1 MAVETRDRL
10 SGRTV
15 RSCPAVIAAA
25 SIVCVL
31 QYQVMCSLQLLKKK
45 QMWWCVCMVPKFSFK
60 VILGNKSDQVKCH
73 VTTPKGTISR
83 VILWNPVMSNY
94 LGEQLFRPTYNY

>member
-1 MAVETRDRL
+1 
-10 SGRTV
+10 
-15 RSCPAVIAAA
+15 
-25 SIVCVL
+25 
-31 QYQVMCSLQLLKKK
+31 
-45 QMWWCVCMVPKFSFK
+45 MVPKFSFK